1 MSPPSAPTLC
11 TSCRGRDTTAKKC
24 GSVAVVMVVT
34 ALLLSL
40 LLVVLRLVI
49 LLARNAARPWLS
61 VAAVLV
67 CTHHRRPVSERSTT
81 ISRLSARA
89 AKCGTSTSTG
99 PRKVAG
105 VSCRIRA
112 ARPSPSLSGGSV
124 ITWQPAHGDT
134 SDI

>member
-24 GSVAVVMVVT
+24 GSVAVVMEVT
-34 ALLLSL
+34 ALLSL

-67 CTHHRRPVSERSTT
+67 CTLHRRPVSERSTT

>member
-24 GSVAVVMVVT
+24 GSVVVVMEVT
-34 ALLLSL
+34 ALLLLWL
-40 LLVVLRLVI
+40 LLLVLRLVI

-61 VAAVLV
+61 VVAVLV
-67 CTHHRRPVSERSTT
+67 WTLHRRPVSERSTT

-124 ITWQPAHGDT
+124 MTWRR
-134 SDI
+134 I

>member
-24 GSVAVVMVVT
+24 GSVAVAMEVT

-67 CTHHRRPVSERSTT
+67 WTLHRRPVSERSTT

>member
-24 GSVAVVMVVT
+24 GSVAVVMEVT

-134 SDI
+134 SDF

>member
-24 GSVAVVMVVT
+24 GSVAVVMEVT
-34 ALLLSL
+34 ALLSL

-61 VAAVLV
+61 VVAVLV
-67 CTHHRRPVSERSTT
+67 WTLHRRPVSERSTT